1 MNKSYPPRL
10 RELSGCG
17 IFSPKGF
24 LILAFYLALFF
35 AVCHVVGLRE
45 HTAFISGTAAS
56 PDGSESSTMV
66 FGVIYL
72 CAYFGCVLLAPILVL
87 AATILFACLR
97 LSQIHSPFRVV
108 CDGAGK
114 PPFVDPSA
122 MRVLVHGFRVSA
134 LACAG
139 RGVAPTGARQRAA
152 NTAGARYPSDECGRA
167 SL

>member
-24 LILAFYLALFF
+24 LTLALFF

-87 AATILFACLR
+87 AATILFAWQRQFAAPEPALGWNDAVERSDATR
-97 LSQIHSPFRVV
+97 L
-108 CDGAGK
+108 GA
-114 PPFVDPSA
+114 
-122 MRVLVHGFRVSA
+122 
-134 LACAG
+134 
-139 RGVAPTGARQRAA
+139 
-152 NTAGARYPSDECGRA
+152 
-167 SL
+167 